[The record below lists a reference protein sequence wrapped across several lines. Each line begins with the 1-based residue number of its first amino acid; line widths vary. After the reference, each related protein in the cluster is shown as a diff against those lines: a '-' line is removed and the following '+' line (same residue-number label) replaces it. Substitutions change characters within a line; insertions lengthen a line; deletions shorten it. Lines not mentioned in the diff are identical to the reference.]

1 MVHISPLSRPRK
13 AILTL
18 IVACTS
24 GATACL
30 PTSVGPEGVTPLE
43 GQWDIAGQATSGSG
57 GTLQGTLTVENS
69 ANSGFT
75 GAYDVLVTTGQGQ
88 QLRVSGPIA
97 GRAAGAAAFEFD
109 VNLGAT
115 TRRHVANNT
124 ADTLRGS
131 WFDVGA
137 TGAVEASG
145 SFRAVRR

>member
-1 MVHISPLSRPRK
+1 MLSIPRRK
-13 AILTL
+13 QLRQATLTL

-24 GATACL
+24 GITACL

-43 GQWDIAGQATSGSG
+43 GQWDISGQATSGTG
-57 GTLQGTLTVENS
+57 GALQGTLTVQNA

-75 GAYDVLVTTGQGQ
+75 GAYDVLMTTGQGQ
-88 QLRVSGPIA
+88 QQRVSGPIA
-97 GRAAGAAAFEFD
+97 GRAAGATSFEFD
-109 VNLGAT
+109 VNLGTT

-137 TGAVEASG
+137 SGSVEASG

>member
-1 MVHISPLSRPRK
+1 M
-13 AILTL
+13 
-18 IVACTS
+18 ACTS
-24 GATACL
+24 SASACL
-30 PTSVGPEGVTPLE
+30 PSSVGPEGVTPLE
-43 GQWDIAGQATSGSG
+43 GQWEIAGQATSGSG
-57 GTLQGTLTVENS
+57 GTLHGTLTVQNA

-88 QLRVSGPIA
+88 QQRVSGPIA
-97 GRAAGAAAFEFD
+97 GRAASATAFEFD

-115 TRRHVANNT
+115 TRRHVAT
-124 ADTLRGS
+124 SIADTLRGN